1 MGFLG
6 MGSYVPEKIM
16 TNYDLEKLVDTSN
29 EWIVE
34 RTGIRQRHIAAPEQ
48 ATSDLAFIAAQ
59 RALDDANLKAEDL
72 DLIVVASESPDM
84 KFPSVACMLQDRLGA
99 SHAAAFDLGAGCTGF
114 AYACGIVSQTI
125 ASGLYKHVLVVGAET
140 LSRILDFTDR
150 NTCILFGDG
159 AGAAI
164 LGPVEDGYG
173 ILSVDLG
180 ADGSGGKYLNMPGGG
195 SRHPASHETVDHHE
209 HFIHMNGKE
218 VFKFA
223 VRVLGRSVMKALDK
237 IGMTKNDID
246 LLVPHQANVR
256 IIDSAAKRLDLPL
269 NKVMV
274 NVDQYANTSAASIPI
289 ALCDARDQGRLKR
302 DEIVVLVG
310 FGAGLTYGSL
320 VIKWQ
325 KTEEAKKMSK
335 IAFMFPGQGSQK
347 VGMMKDL
354 YDNYSVV
361 KDVFKEADE
370 ALGFSMTDLC
380 FKGPEEQLR
389 LTYNT
394 QPAILTCSVAA
405 MKVLEENEIVPSVV
419 AGHSLGEYSALVC
432 AGAMSFADAVRTVR
446 KRGQFMQEA
455 VPVGEGA
462 MAAIIGLDTD
472 KIKEICA
479 ETANMTNQCVQAV
492 NFNCPGQI
500 VIAGATEAVHKACD
514 RLKEAGAKRAILL
527 PVSAPFHSTLM
538 QPAADRLKEVLD
550 SVEIVDAKIPVVA
563 NVNAKPET
571 KADEIRSQ
579 LVLQAASPVLWEDS
593 VRRMMNDGVD
603 TFVEV
608 GPGKVLCGFIKKVDR
623 SYAPL
628 NVEDMESL
636 EKSLAYLKEVR

>member
-405 MKVLEENEIVPSVV
+405 MKVLEENEIIPSVV